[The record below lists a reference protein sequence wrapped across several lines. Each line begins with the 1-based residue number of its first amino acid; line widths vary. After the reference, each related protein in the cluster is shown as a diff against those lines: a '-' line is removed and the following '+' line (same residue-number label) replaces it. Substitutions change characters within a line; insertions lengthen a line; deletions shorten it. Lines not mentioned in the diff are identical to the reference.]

1 MVGLV
6 PSIARTNTYMNECR
20 KGYVKGTMPIKGNAN
35 HINSMYAGNIWMLPE
50 FLTLPFFMSTF
61 GMDIYSRFAP

>member
-1 MVGLV
+1 
-6 PSIARTNTYMNECR
+6 
-20 KGYVKGTMPIKGNAN
+20 MPIKGNAN
-35 HINSMYAGNIWMLPE
+35 HINTMYAGNIWMLPD